1 MSDKKRL
8 DIDYNHNGDNEGRQK
23 VWSVKREN
31 RQMGQKNNKKYVEMV
46 FNIYKQESIVKMEHI
61 RNKA

>member
-1 MSDKKRL
+1 MTITIMETMKVDKKS
-8 DIDYNHNGDNEGRQK
+8 
-23 VWSVKREN
+23 SVKREN